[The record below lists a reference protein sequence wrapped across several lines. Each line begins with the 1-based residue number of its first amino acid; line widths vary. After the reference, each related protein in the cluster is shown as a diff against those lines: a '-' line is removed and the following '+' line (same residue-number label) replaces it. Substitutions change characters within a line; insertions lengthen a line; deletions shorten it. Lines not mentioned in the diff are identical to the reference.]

1 MGDNQNIPP
10 CPPEG
15 YFYDVGLVAQ
25 PDKLSCWAASMAMLV
40 GYQRQASLTAESL
53 AAEVGMSLRTS
64 YGWDLLEAV
73 KDRYGFRDIPLP
85 SNATLYPSP
94 AQWCG
99 WLGAYGPLWVTIVG
113 APSHAI
119 IVRGISGDMTP
130 EGTTVEVLN
139 PWRIQPYSDDP
150 IDFDPFN
157 DGMEAS
163 QPFPEFAADFGL
175 MDMADYG
182 QWRVLYLP
190 AAP

>member
-1 MGDNQNIPP
+1 
-10 CPPEG
+10 
-15 YFYDVGLVAQ
+15 
-25 PDKLSCWAASMAMLV
+25 
-40 GYQRQASLTAESL
+40 
-53 AAEVGMSLRTS
+53 MSLRTS

-73 KDRYGFRDIPLP
+73 KDRYGFQDIPLP

-94 AQWCG
+94 EQWCA

-163 QPFPEFAADFGL
+163 QPFPSSPPTLA
-175 MDMADYG
+175 
-182 QWRVLYLP
+182 
-190 AAP
+190 